1 MKDNIEKIDIGLLVP
16 FKDHPFSDRNG
27 LENDELIQSIK
38 DNGILEPII
47 VRPIENDKFEIIS
60 GHRRVNA
67 LKKLGVDKVSAIIKD
82 LTDQEGIITMVDANL
97 KREHILPSE
106 KAFAYKMKLEAIKHQ
121 GSKLSCQLGT
131 KLRSDELIAKFSDE
145 SARQIQRYIRLTYLI
160 PEILKLVDEDRMALT
175 PAVELSYLSLDEQ
188 HKLYEQIE
196 YTDATPS
203 LSQAQRLRRLSADN
217 NFFSD
222 SIALILNEEKPNQKE
237 QLKFK
242 TDDLKK
248 YFPRNYTPKD
258 MQEVIIKLLEKWKRS
273 RDKDAR

>member
-27 LENDELIQSIK
+27 LENDELSQSIK

-60 GHRRVNA
+60 GLRRVNA
-67 LKKLGVDKVSAIIKD
+67 LKKLGVDEVSAIIKE
-82 LTDQEGIITMVDANL
+82 LTDQEAIITMVDANL

-121 GSKLSCQLGT
+121 AKSSCQVGT
-131 KLRSDELIAKFSDE
+131 KLRFDELIAEFSDD

-160 PEILKLVDEDRMALT
+160 PKLLKLVDENRMALT

-188 HKLYEQIE
+188 QKLYEQIE
-196 YTDATPS
+196 YTDAMPS

-222 SIALILNEEKPNQKE
+222 RIALILNEEKPNQKE

-258 MQEVIIKLLEKWKRS
+258 MQEVIIKLLERWKRS

>member
-1 MKDNIEKIDIGLLVP
+1 MIDNIEKIDIGLLVP
-16 FKDHPFSDRNG
+16 FKDHPFSERNG

-67 LKKLGVDKVSAIIKD
+67 LKKLGVGEVSAIVKE
-82 LTDQEGIITMVDANL
+82 LTDQEAVIAMVDANL

-121 GSKLSCQLGT
+121 GKTTCGQLGT
-131 KLRSDELIAKFSDE
+131 KLRSDELIAEFSDD

-196 YTDATPS
+196 YADATPS

-258 MQEVIIKLLEKWKRS
+258 MQEVIIKLLERWKRS